1 MGLKNYNMFGEEC
14 EINRNQMVFYH
25 NSFVG
30 SVHFLWEAFLFI
42 SDILFS
48 NFVYKKDIQNLV
60 PKGTSKQD
68 SIAIV
73 KSYLDRWATQ
83 KLLFNGA
90 EINLSK
96 EKINEYE
103 ALINQYKI
111 DLYTKGYV
119 EQLVFKKIDT
129 LVTDTEIKEYYEKN
143 KQFFKNPTELVKL
156 RYINLVK
163 ENPKFDN
170 IRAKFTSF
178 AKKDIKYLEDLSIQ
192 FKSYAFNDSIWVDV
206 NQVFQKL
213 PFINLENKG
222 KYLEDGINYQYP
234 DSTTVWLVKV
244 NKVLPKDS
252 PTPLQFLK
260 PTIKQVIIN
269 NRKLELIKT
278 IEKDITN
285 DAIKNK
291 KYEVY
296 N

>member
-1 MGLKNYNMFGEEC
+1 MKFFQIIILIILTTSCDYFRKPKEPMA
-14 EINRNQMVFYH
+14 IAR
-25 NSFVG
+25 VG
-30 SVHFLWEAFLFI
+30 DDYL
-42 SDILFS
+42 
-48 NFVYKKDIQNLV
+48 YKKDIQNLI
-60 PKGTSKQD
+60 PKGTSKAD
-68 SIAIV
+68 SLAIV
-73 KSYLDRWATQ
+73 KTFLDRWATQ
-83 KLLFNGA
+83 KLLFKGA
-90 EINLSK
+90 ELNLSE
-96 EKINEYE
+96 EKIEE
-103 ALINQYKI
+103 FAALINQYKI
-111 DLYTKGYV
+111 DLYTKAYI

-129 LVTDTEIKEYYEKN
+129 VVTEVEIKEYYEKN

-163 ENPKFDN
+163 ENPKFEN

-206 NQVFQKL
+206 NQVFEKL
-213 PFINLENKG
+213 PFINLENKDR
-222 KYLEDGINYQYP
+222 YVVDGINYQYP

-252 PTPLQFLK
+252 ATPLQFLR

-269 NRKLELIKT
+269 NRKLELINT
-278 IEKDITN
+278 IETEITN

-296 N
+296 K